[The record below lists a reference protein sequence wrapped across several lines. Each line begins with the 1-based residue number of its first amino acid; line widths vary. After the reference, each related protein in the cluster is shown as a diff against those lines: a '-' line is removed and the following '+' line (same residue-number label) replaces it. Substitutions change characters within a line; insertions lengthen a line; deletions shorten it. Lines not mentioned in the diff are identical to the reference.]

1 LVCSKNKNDTQE
13 RVRKCIAQKTIVVA
27 TQVQEVVTLERVIRL
42 ALNRNLQQYE
52 GQPQKTI
59 TRILRRMALF
69 SIEQVKGLDFALQ
82 QETFEKFITHPLV

>member
-42 ALNRNLQQYE
+42 APNRNLQQYE

-69 SIEQVKGLDFALQ
+69 SIEQVKGVDFALQ

>member
-1 LVCSKNKNDTQE
+1 MVCSKNKNDTQE